1 MVWPGS
7 DQRLFLPP
15 SLSSRCAA
23 SSLECCRPDPVRDA
37 AADVAA
43 TVAGR
48 PQARPSSV
56 AAGGDDLSSPVAL
69 AGGGELEGWGAGA
82 GVGAGAGAGAGVGA
96 GAGAG
101 EAEASVEVEGAEE
114 VVEVEGAEEVE
125 VVVVAE
131 GVGWVVES
139 APGESWA
146 SGGWAWFCAGG
157 GGGCG
162 GSAPGTFLVRETHT
176 SPTCSS
182 RTFSS
187 YFSSVRSG
195 LTDDQ
200 PRWNTKNGCSSAAS
214 TDTCNDNT
222 TQGSALRHRRHPHQ
236 GHGNIKT

>member
-48 PQARPSSV
+48 PQTRPSS
-56 AAGGDDLSSPVAL
+56 APAGSDLSSPVAL
-69 AGGGELEGWGAGA
+69 AGGGELEDW
-82 GVGAGAGAGAGVGA
+82 GAGAGAGAGEGA

-131 GVGWVVES
+131 GVGWGVVS
-139 APGESWA
+139 APGVSWA
-146 SGGWAWFCAGG
+146 SGGWAWVCAGG

-187 YFSSVRSG
+187 YLRSVRSG

-222 TQGSALRHRRHPHQ
+222 TQGSALRHRRRPHQ